1 MWLLDIAWRVL
12 VQKGTEKFL
21 KETSAWK
28 KIVKAIAPKN
38 KPQTPQ
44 GEGLSFWGTTT
55 QSYIENRWAETRQAI
70 SELPQSYLKDEF
82 DEEPISW
89 IFKWFNSLESNALVN
104 SQKAT
109 QFKNDIFNMA
119 KGDTEAKKKLQS
131 TLSKESF
138 DKYDKWS
145 TFASNVRKNVI
156 WTKENWFQT
165 AASSVVDSTP
175 FASSVLDKVS
185 WWRYSASKF
194 AKEQLQSE
202 WKFSQSTS
210 AKVVGT
216 GVWLLGWYG
225 IYGKI
230 ADATI
235 LWNKWLQATK
245 VTSQFQNAMRESYAR
260 NPFLFNFTSNSAQEA
275 IEYWVRKWLGDENY
289 STSDLVMWIT
299 WGAIFSKLFA
309 WKKLDSIFD
318 NLSTK
323 DLDNINDW
331 LKRAKELNPEASNKE
346 LFDSI
351 VDTKLNSW
359 MTFGELKQSFINAGG
374 KIGDN
379 MKAWYDNVVN
389 YFHNVGVRTSSAAG
403 KRIDSFLEEI
413 NTRIWKGEQSKWI
426 LSADKDITQFKQ
438 DVLSDLTSRTQLTHS
453 DVDEII
459 TARAKEY
466 WVKLNDTKSRLDIF
480 DEAEEVVMREGSEIT
495 NLTNPK
501 TMDWFKYQYLGKNDF
516 DADWLRKLQDEID
529 LYSSL
534 KPTAKRLTKIDEN
547 KAKIKAMLSDNG
559 YKSIKDAEDARYRVT
574 TEKVNELAKAS
585 RKPWTKWRITN
596 AEKDKAREAII
607 NETRKLEAEAEKI
620 ITKMS
625 WLKSVTWEWDFAKII
640 QYTQLKQAIDSWD
653 YRGALK
659 SFIETN
665 KPLVSK
671 KWIEESWLWV
681 DGKVIEKQRAQA
693 DVNEITMEASKQDW
707 GMFRLSADEESWSL
721 KKIINF
727 LTPFLWD
734 RKRGSSI
741 FQWLDTPINVMERV
755 FGKDSHFIKLVKEI
769 PSARSRWRLESIQDF
784 EAPLVKLI
792 SDAKLGDTQLQ
803 RKFMIYMTTRQWWMN
818 DRITKANNLWIDENG
833 KIWDDIYDTKPSIE
847 ERSAVDVP
855 SHPDSAK
862 HLTDSH
868 IEDITKE
875 IEGNPQFTRI
885 IQFLDNKFNNV
896 ASRLNAQNYRDTW
909 VLIPN
914 EDKYFPIIYK
924 NANYFK
930 WGEEPRNSLSQ
941 IFSSSVQ
948 KWFLQARKA
957 TPDDFDINTDL
968 AVMIRSFQDNQL
980 YYLHMKE
987 PITRLKRA
995 TRNSNKKG
1003 INMDDLDEGV
1013 YYNKKKD
1020 TFEWKDYVD
1029 DWVVEG
1035 RPVMS
1040 KPLRDY
1046 IDWYIE
1052 HIEHRWVVSE
1062 KASIIKSW
1070 SRLISNVNTWS
1081 TIAAN
1086 VWSMVSQYFSFA
1098 DLIGNLDKIGDV
1110 GSFIRW
1116 VSTLNPFSV
1125 KTAAKYSW
1133 ALLERMTEH
1142 TQWVALWRMFN
1153 AWDMKAISQSKWM
1166 DWIGERAIEMS
1177 LRWMRK
1183 TDGQVSYWVWTTY
1196 AHKFLK
1202 DNHHQFPEVKITTNI
1217 DELNKT
1223 MPPSWFKKMIDYADV
1238 EMNRTMG
1245 SSADFTMSSELMR
1258 HSWSVY
1264 KVATSIQKTF
1274 INRLLFLNHILSTKW
1289 MKSIPAV
1296 GIALWVWAYLESE
1309 REYWRSVYDSNMGKK
1324 EFKILEE
1331 DVDFWLFIVKA
1342 DSHWGKMLANNPSL
1356 TYDSFESKIYDWVM
1370 KKATW
1375 KPELSMAEI
1384 LAARAMGKFF
1394 SDNFWNP
1401 MNRYEISSI
1410 TRWYDSIKNRNEK
1423 GEVAPWFRNDLEL
1436 WYAIVKM
1443 ILPWA
1448 TRDIIPAI
1456 HQDIFE
1462 EPLWQTLEDNYQ
1474 LGKITKNKPELSEE
1488 LSSQSFKAQWD
1499 FAKNDRKVYEAGW
1512 EIRKE
1517 KERAKATLNET
1528 AKSILS
1534 EKWVEK
1540 MDEDAFINYV
1550 VDNPQVIEWMSDW
1563 DIEELWKLLSTWKPD
1578 IRTDIYAPYRKKTTD
1593 TIIIYNDFLKE
1604 YVDNEDFDWLERM
1617 MDELEAQDVIKN
1629 REWFE
1634 KTMLKIIE
1642 WE

>member
-1 MWLLDIAWRVL
+1 ML

-21 KETSAWK
+21 KETSVWQ
-28 KIVKAIAPKN
+28 KIVKAIT
-38 KPQTPQ
+38 PQTPQ

-55 QSYIENRWAETRQAI
+55 QTFVENRNAETRQSI
-70 SELPQSYLKDEF
+70 DSLPQSYLKDEF
-82 DEEPISW
+82 ESEPLTS
-89 IFKWFNSLESNALVN
+89 IFWWFKSIESNALIN
-104 SQKAT
+104 SQKASE
-109 QFKNDIFNMA
+109 FKNDIFNMA
-119 KGDTEAKKKLQS
+119 KWDTEAKKKLQS
-131 TLSKESF
+131 TLSKDAF

-145 TFASNVRKNVI
+145 TFAANTRKNVSG
-156 WTKENWFQT
+156 TKENWLQT
-165 AASSVVDSTP
+165 AASSVVESTP
-175 FASSVLDKVS
+175 FASSALDAVL
-185 WWRYSASKF
+185 WGRYSANKF
-194 AKEQLQSE
+194 AKEQLTWE
-202 WKFSQSTS
+202 GKFEQSTS

-216 GVWLLGWYG
+216 WIWLLGWYG
-225 IYGKI
+225 IYGKV

-235 LWNKWLQATK
+235 LGNKSLQATK

-260 NPFLFNFTSNSAQEA
+260 NPFLFNFTSNTAQEA
-275 IEYWVRKWLGDENY
+275 IEYGVRKWLWDENY
-289 STSDLVMWIT
+289 STSDLMLWIT

-331 LKRAKELNPEASNKE
+331 LKKAKELNPEASNKE

-359 MTFGELKQSFINAGG
+359 MTFGELRQSFINAGG

-389 YFHNVGVRTSSAAG
+389 YFHNLGVRTSSAAG
-403 KRIDSFLEEI
+403 KRIDSFLEEVNI
-413 NTRIWKGEQSKWI
+413 RIWKGEQSKWI
-426 LSADKDITQFKQ
+426 LNADKDITQFKQ
-438 DVLSDLTSRTQLTHS
+438 DVLSDLTSRTQLTHA
-453 DVDEII
+453 DVEEVLN
-459 TARAKEY
+459 TRATEY
-466 WVKLNDTKSRLDIF
+466 GIKLNDTKTRLDIF

-516 DADWLRKLQDEID
+516 DSDGLRKLQDEID
-529 LYSSL
+529 LLSAL
-534 KPTAKRLTKIDEN
+534 KPTTKRLVKIDEN
-547 KAKIKAMLSDNG
+547 KAKIKAMLADNG
-559 YKSIKDAEDARYRVT
+559 YKSIKDAEDARYRVNPD
-574 TEKVNELAKAS
+574 KVNELAKAS

-596 AEKDKAREAII
+596 IEKDKAREIII

-625 WLKSVTWEWDFAKII
+625 WLKSVTWEGDFAKII
-640 QYTQLKQAIDSWD
+640 QYTQLKQAIESGD

-659 SFIETN
+659 SFIDTN

-681 DGKVIEKQRAQA
+681 DGKVIERQRAQA
-693 DVNEITMEASKQDW
+693 DVNEITMEATRQKDW
-707 GMFRLSADEESWSL
+707 IFKLSADEDSGSL
-721 KKIINF
+721 KKIFNF
-727 LTPFLWD
+727 LMPFIWD

-755 FGKDSHFIKLVKEI
+755 FGKDSHFIKLVKEL
-769 PSARSRWRLESIQDF
+769 PSARSAWRLESIQDF
-784 EAPLVKLI
+784 EAPLVRLI
-792 SDAKLGDTQLQ
+792 SDAKLWDKQLQ
-803 RKFMIYMTTRQWWMN
+803 RKFMIYMTTRQGWMN
-818 DRITKANNLWIDENG
+818 DRITKSNNLWIDENG
-833 KIWDDIYDTKPSIE
+833 KIWDDVYDTKAWIDWK
-847 ERSAVDVP
+847 SAVDIP
-855 SHPDSAK
+855 SHPDSARR
-862 HLTDSH
+862 LTDSD
-868 IEDITKE
+868 IEDIAKE
-875 IEGNPQFTRI
+875 IDSNPQFKRI

-914 EDKYFPIIYK
+914 EDKYFPIIYR

-948 KWFLQARKA
+948 KWFLEARKSA
-957 TPDDFDINTDL
+957 PNDFDINTDL

-987 PITRLKRA
+987 PVTRLKRA

-1013 YYNKKKD
+1013 YYDKGSKTMK
-1020 TFEWKDYVD
+1020 WKDYVD
-1029 DWVVEG
+1029 DGLVEG
-1035 RPVMS
+1035 KPVMS

-1046 IDWYIE
+1046 IDWFIE

-1081 TIAAN
+1081 TISAN
-1086 VWSMVSQYFSFA
+1086 VFSMISQYFSFA
-1098 DLIGNLDKIGDV
+1098 DLIGNLDKIWDV
-1110 GSFIRW
+1110 GSFVRW
-1116 VSTLNPFSV
+1116 VFTLNPFAA
-1125 KTAAKYSW
+1125 KTATKYSG

-1142 TQWVALWRMFN
+1142 AQWVALGRILN
-1153 AWDMKAISQSKWM
+1153 VWDMKAISQSKWM
-1166 DWIGERAIEMS
+1166 DGIGERAIEMS

-1183 TDGQVSYWVWTTY
+1183 TDGQVSYGVWTTY

-1202 DNHHQFPEVKITTNI
+1202 DNHHQFPEVKITTNL
-1217 DELNKT
+1217 DELNAT
-1223 MPPSWFKKMIDYADV
+1223 MPPSWFKKMVDYADV

-1258 HSWSVY
+1258 NSWSVY

-1296 GIALWVWAYLESE
+1296 GIALWVWAYAESE
-1309 REYWRSVYDSNMGKK
+1309 REYWRSVYDSYLGKK
-1324 EFKILEE
+1324 EFKMLEE
-1331 DVDFWLFIVKA
+1331 DVDFWLFTVKA

-1356 TYDSFESKIYDWVM
+1356 TYDSWESKIYDWIM

-1375 KPELSMAEI
+1375 KPELSMAEVF
-1384 LAARAMGKFF
+1384 AARAMGKFF

-1401 MNRYEISSI
+1401 MNRYEITSI

-1423 GEVAPWFRNDLEL
+1423 GEVAPWFRNDLEV

-1448 TRDIIPAI
+1448 TRDMIPAI
-1456 HQDIFE
+1456 HKDIFE
-1462 EPLWQTLEDNYQ
+1462 EPLWQTLEDNFQ
-1474 LGKITKNKPELSEE
+1474 LGKVTKNRPELADE
-1488 LSSQSFKAQWD
+1488 LSKQTFAQQGE
-1499 FAKNDRKVYEAGW
+1499 FAKQEREAYEAS
-1512 EIRKE
+1512 KE
-1517 KERAKATLNET
+1517 VSTKKTEKKKTINEL
-1528 AKSILS
+1528 AKSILDA
-1534 EKWVEK
+1534 KWVQK
-1540 MDEDAFINYV
+1540 MDSEQFINYV
-1550 VDNPQVIEWMSDW
+1550 VDNPSLIDWLSDD
-1563 DIEELWKLLSTWKPD
+1563 DIETLSTLVSTGKPD
-1578 IRTDIYAPYRKKTTD
+1578 VKTDVYAPYRDRYTD
-1593 TIIIYNDFLKE
+1593 TEVIYNKFLKE
-1604 YVDNEDFDWLERM
+1604 YITSWDIDGLESM
-1617 MDELEAQDVIKN
+1617 MDELEAQKVIGS

-1634 KTMLKIIE
+1634 KRMLKLIE
-1642 WE
+1642 NDTK